1 MHTTA
6 QTLLSRV
13 PFSLLALRPLAWLA
27 SALLFHGAAAQAQ
40 SIESVSVEG
49 TPVKL
54 VIPAGYCKLTRDAQP
69 GQAFYG
75 SQDRMQQGT
84 NLVLLIYADC
94 NELEK
99 VKSAKSG
106 AGLPHYGM
114 YLAPLAGGHA
124 TKLPLTMSRAQ
135 AIDEVA
141 KSVPAMDMA
150 ALQSQSNARANTE
163 GLKLDKMTTGLLG
176 KDANALYVGIA
187 ANASAGAQSAR
198 FHAVTLI
205 TFIKGVGIS
214 GNLYSPVEPGAPF
227 DKLWAA
233 QKLQAAALVKAN

>member
-1 MHTTA
+1 MPNQA
-6 QTLLSRV
+6 QNSLSQAAKY
-13 PFSLLALRPLAWLA
+13 FA
-27 SALLFHGAAAQAQ
+27 SALLLCCGLAQAQ
-40 SIESVSVEG
+40 TFEAVSIEG

-54 VIPAGYCKLTRDAQP
+54 VIPAGYCKLTRDAAP
-69 GQAFYG
+69 GQSFYAT
-75 SQDRMQQGT
+75 QDRMQQGT

-94 NELEK
+94 NELAK
-99 VKSAKSG
+99 VKTG
-106 AGLPHYGM
+106 GGLPHYGM

-124 TKLPLTMSRAQ
+124 SKLPLTVSRAQ
-135 AIDEVA
+135 AIDEVG
-141 KSVPAMDMA
+141 KTVPALDEK
-150 ALQSQSNARANTE
+150 ALQNQSNARANAE

-176 KDANALYVGIA
+176 KDANALYIGIA
-187 ANASAGAQSAR
+187 ANASAGAKSQR

-205 TFIKGVGIS
+205 TFIKGLGIS